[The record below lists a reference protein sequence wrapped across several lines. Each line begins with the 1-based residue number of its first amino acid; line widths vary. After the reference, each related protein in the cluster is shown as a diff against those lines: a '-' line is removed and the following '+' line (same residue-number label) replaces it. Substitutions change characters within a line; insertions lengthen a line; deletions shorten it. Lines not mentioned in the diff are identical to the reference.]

1 MTAISAAL
9 VKELRE
15 RSGAPMMDCKR
26 ALEGANGD
34 IDAAMDAMRMAGQA
48 KADKK
53 AGRIAAEG
61 LITVATNATGTLAAL
76 VETNCETD
84 FVARD
89 ESFVA
94 FAKAMSELAL
104 ANKAAD
110 RDALLQTSMGE
121 GTVDSVRATLVG
133 KLGENINVR
142 RVELIGAEDCVL
154 GTYIHGGRIG
164 VVVQLRGGDV
174 NLAKDLAMHIAA
186 NQPKVVSPD
195 DVPQDLVAKEREIFT
210 VQAQESGKPA
220 EIIEKMIDG
229 RMRKFRDEVSLL
241 GQPYVK
247 DPNMTVAAL
256 LKGAKAEVVQFFRFE
271 VGEGIEKEKVDF
283 AKEVMEQAKGISA

>member
-1 MTAISAAL
+1 MAITAEQ
-9 VKELRE
+9 VKELWE

-61 LITVATNATGTLAAL
+61 LITVATNAAGNLAAL

-89 ESFVA
+89 TNFVG
-94 FAKAMSELAL
+94 FAKALAELAL
-104 ANKAAD
+104 ANKIAD
-110 RDALLQTSMGE
+110 RDALLQAKMGE
-121 GTVDSVRATLVG
+121 GTVDSTRATLVG
-133 KLGENINVR
+133 KLGENINLR
-142 RVELIGAEDCVL
+142 RVVLIGADDSVL

-174 NLAKDLAMHIAA
+174 SLAKDLAMHVAA

-195 DVPQDLVAKEREIFT
+195 EVPQALLDKEREIYT

-220 EIIEKMIDG
+220 EIIEKMIEG
-229 RMRKFRDEVSLL
+229 RLKKFRDEVALL
-241 GQPYVK
+241 GQPFVK
-247 DPNMTVAAL
+247 DPNVTVSAL
-256 LKGAKAEVVQFFRFE
+256 LKNAKAEVVAFYRFE

-283 AKEVMEQAKGISA
+283 AKEVMEQVKGISA

>member
-1 MTAISAAL
+1 MTTISAAL

-15 RSGAPMMDCKR
+15 RTDAPMMDCKR
-26 ALEGANGD
+26 ALVEANGD
-34 IDAAMDAMRMAGQA
+34 IEAAIDAMRMAGQA

-61 LITVATNATGTLAAL
+61 LITVASNAAGTMAAL

-89 ESFVA
+89 ENFVA
-94 FAKAMSELAL
+94 FAKAMADLAL
-104 ANKAAD
+104 ANKTAD
-110 RDALLQTSMGE
+110 RDALLQTTMGE
-121 GTVDSVRATLVG
+121 GTVDSTRAALVG

-142 RVELIGAEDCVL
+142 RVELIGSDDTVL

-164 VVVQLRGGDV
+164 VVVQLRGGDIA
-174 NLAKDLAMHIAA
+174 LAKDLAMHIAA
-186 NQPKVVSPD
+186 NHPQVVSPD
-195 DVPQDLVAKEREIFT
+195 DVPQPLMDKEREIFT
-210 VQAQESGKPA
+210 AQAAESGKPA
-220 EIIEKMIDG
+220 EIIEKMIEG
-229 RMRKFRDEVSLL
+229 RMKKFRDEVSLL

-247 DPNMTVAAL
+247 DPNMTVATL
-256 LKGAKAEVVQFFRFE
+256 LKNVKAEVVNFYRFA

>member
-1 MTAISAAL
+1 MTTISAAL

-61 LITVATNATGTLAAL
+61 LITVASNPTGTLVAL

-89 ESFVA
+89 VNFVS
-94 FAKAMSELAL
+94 FAKELADLAL
-104 ANKAAD
+104 ANKTAD
-110 RDALLQTSMGE
+110 RDALLQTAMGE
-121 GTVDSVRATLVG
+121 GTVDTTRATLVG

-142 RVELIGAEDCVL
+142 RVELITAEDCVV

-164 VVVQLRGGDV
+164 VAVQLRGGDIA
-174 NLAKDLAMHIAA
+174 LAKDLAMHVAA

-195 DVPQDLVAKEREIFT
+195 QVPQELLDKEREIYT
-210 VQAQESGKPA
+210 AQVQESGKPA
-220 EIIEKMIDG
+220 DIMTKMIEG
-229 RMRKFRDEVSLL
+229 RMKKFLDEVSLL
-241 GQPYVK
+241 GQPFVK
-247 DPNMTVAAL
+247 DPSINVATL
-256 LKGAKAEVVQFFRFE
+256 LKNAKADVVTFYRFE

-283 AKEVMEQAKGISA
+283 AKEVMDQVKGISA

>member
-1 MTAISAAL
+1 MSISAAL

-26 ALEGANGD
+26 ALEASNGD

-61 LITVATNATGTLAAL
+61 LITVATNANGTLAAL

-89 ESFVA
+89 ENFVN
-94 FAKAMSELAL
+94 FAKSIADLAL
-104 ANKAAD
+104 ANKIAD
-110 RDALLQTSMGE
+110 RDTLLQAAMGD
-121 GTVDSVRATLVG
+121 GTVDSTRATLIS
-133 KLGENINVR
+133 KLGENMNLR
-142 RVELIGAEDCVL
+142 RVELIGSEDTLV
-154 GTYIHGGRIG
+154 GAYIHGGRIG
-164 VVVQLRGGDV
+164 VVVQLRGGDIA
-174 NLAKDLAMHIAA
+174 LAKDLAMHIAA

-195 DVPQDLVAKEREIFT
+195 EVSQVLLDKEREIFT

-220 EIIEKMIDG
+220 EIIEKMIEG
-229 RMRKFRDEVSLL
+229 RMKKFRDEVSLL

-247 DPNMTVAAL
+247 DPNQTVAAL
-256 LKGAKAEVVQFFRFE
+256 LKNAKAEVVKFFRFE

-283 AKEVMEQAKGISA
+283 AKEVMDQVKGISA

>member
-1 MTAISAAL
+1 MAIISAAL

-26 ALEGANGD
+26 ALEGAEGD
-34 IDAAMDAMRMAGQA
+34 IDAAMEAMRIAGQA

-61 LITVATNATGTLAAL
+61 LITIATNANGTLSAL

-89 ESFVA
+89 ENFVQ
-94 FAKAMSELAL
+94 FAKSLADLAL
-104 ANKAAD
+104 ANKIAD
-110 RDALLQTSMGE
+110 RESLLAASMNE
-121 GTVDSVRATLVG
+121 GTVESTRAALVG

-142 RVELIGAEDCVL
+142 RVELITAKEGVL
-154 GTYIHGGRIG
+154 GTYIHSGRIG
-164 VVVQLRGGDV
+164 VVVHLNGGDQA
-174 NLAKDLAMHIAA
+174 LAKDLAMHVAA

-195 DVPQDLVAKEREIFT
+195 DVSATLLQKEREIYT
-210 VQAQESGKPA
+210 AQAQESGKPA

-229 RMRKFRDEVSLL
+229 RMKKFRDEVSLL
-241 GQPYVK
+241 GQPFVK
-247 DPNMTVAAL
+247 DPNLTVAAL
-256 LKGAKAEVVQFFRFE
+256 LKNANATVVSFSRFE

-283 AKEVMEQAKGISA
+283 AKEVMEQVKGTTA